1 MTAFQR
7 LLQFPAIIGLSAI
20 SVLGQNGDKAGEVQA
35 PLVADSLIPPAPVLS
50 PADAQRAFRLQ
61 PGFRIELVASE
72 PLVKQPVE
80 IQFDGDGR
88 LWVLEMQGYMQNPD
102 GIGED
107 QPVGTVSYLEDL
119 DGDGKMDKRT
129 EFADKLIMP
138 RSMLVMKDGVL
149 IAEPPRLWYY
159 PMKDGKA
166 GNRIEIANDYAK
178 EADARQGTR
187 SNPEHSANSL
197 LWAMDNWI
205 YSANYTFRFRRING
219 EWKREPTVFRGQWG
233 LSQDDFGRLVY
244 NSNSDQYRMD
254 LLPSA
259 YMSRNPNYRTTAGL
273 NVDPVKNQNVWPI
286 RVTPGVNRGYQQ
298 GMLRDGKLAK
308 FTAACSPLI
317 YRGSTFPTEYY
328 GNAFVCEPSANLIKR
343 NILTE
348 KNGEITGRHAYDN
361 DEFLASMDERFRP
374 VNLNNGPDGN
384 LYIVDLYH
392 GIIQHRVFLTSYLRK
407 QSESR
412 GLEKPNGL
420 GRIWRVVP
428 DGFKP
433 SAKPPLM
440 SKSSPSEL
448 VEALSNPNG
457 WWRDTAQQL
466 LVQRAESASVPL
478 LAKQAVSGANPL
490 GRLHSLWALDGMG
503 RLEANVVFK
512 AIQDADPKVQVA
524 AIRLS
529 EPFLKDFELKEDGLA
544 ALAKQSSS
552 ASADVQLQLALTL
565 GQIPD
570 ARAEQGML
578 KLARDASGSALVR
591 EALVTG
597 LASRELEFA
606 EKLVQDKSNSS
617 QKAGQDALLSL
628 LAKAVL
634 TEGRPIRVNRL
645 FELAAASS
653 SGQRTALLNGLIS
666 GVAAPVRG
674 KAAPSQIKPIVFT
687 QEPAGFVALK
697 KANDPEVDKRLDRLS
712 EVITW
717 PGQPGY
723 VAPPVVV
730 PLTADEKKLFDI
742 GKELYA
748 ATCAPCHQPHGL
760 GMEGLAPPLAGSEW
774 VQGPD
779 QRVARII
786 LHGMR
791 GPITVKGQ
799 KFELE
804 MPGLAILEDDQI
816 AALLTYVRREWD
828 NTANAVTV
836 DAIKKVR
843 AANATREEAWTAAEL
858 QAVK

>member
-1 MTAFQR
+1 MKPFQR
-7 LLQFPAIIGLSAI
+7 LLQLPVLIGLSAL
-20 SVLGQNGDKAGEVQA
+20 SAVAQNGDKVGEVQA
-35 PLVADSLIPPAPVLS
+35 PLVADHLIPPAPVLS
-50 PADAQRAFRLQ
+50 PADAQKAFRIQ

-72 PLVKQPVE
+72 PLVRQPVE

-88 LWVLEMQGYMQNPD
+88 LWVLEMQGYMPNPD

-107 QPVGTVSYLEDL
+107 RPVGTVSYLEDL

-166 GNRIEIANDYAK
+166 GNRVEVANDYAK
-178 EADARQGTR
+178 EADARQGTK

-205 YSANYTFRFRRING
+205 YSANFTFRFRRLNG

-254 LLPSA
+254 LVPSA

-273 NVDPVKNQNVWPI
+273 NVDPIKDQNVWPI
-286 RVTPGVNRGYQQ
+286 RVTPGINRGYQQ
-298 GMLRDGKLAK
+298 GMLREGKLAK

-317 YRGSTFPTEYY
+317 YRGSTFPAEYY

-348 KNGEITGRHAYDN
+348 KNGEIAGRHAYEK

-412 GLEKPNGL
+412 GLDQPNGL

-428 DGFKP
+428 DGYTPSKVKP
-433 SAKPPLM
+433 QM
-440 SKSSPSEL
+440 SKATATEL
-448 VEALSNPNG
+448 VEGLSNPNG
-457 WWRDTAQQL
+457 WWRDTAQQF
-466 LVQRAESASVPL
+466 LVQRTESASVPL
-478 LAKQAVSGANPL
+478 LEKLVVSGAKSL
-490 GRLHSLWALDGMG
+490 SRLHALWALDGMG
-503 RLEANVVFK
+503 RLDAAVDFK
-512 AIQDADPKVQVA
+512 AVQDADPKVQMA

-529 EPFLKDFELKEDGLA
+529 EPFLKDFETKDDAFA
-544 ALAKQSSS
+544 ALSKQFGSP
-552 ASADVQLQLALTL
+552 SADVQVQMALTL
-565 GQIPD
+565 GQVAD
-570 ARAEQGML
+570 AKAEQGML
-578 KLARDASGSALVR
+578 KLAREASTTPLVR
-591 EALVTG
+591 DALVTG
-597 LASRELEFA
+597 LASRELEFT
-606 EKLVQDKSNSS
+606 EKMVKGSADAGPRS
-617 QKAGQDALLSL
+617 GQDALLSL
-628 LAKAVL
+628 LARAVR
-634 TEGRPIRVNRL
+634 TEGRPVRVNRL
-645 FELAAASS
+645 FELAASAPG
-653 SGQRTALLNGLIS
+653 GQRLALLDGMIS
-666 GVAAPVRG
+666 GVAAPTKG
-674 KAAPSQIKPIVFT
+674 KAAPVQTKPVVFA
-687 QEPAGFVALK
+687 QEPTGFIALK
-697 KANDPEVDKRLDRLS
+697 KSDDPEVEKRIDRLS

-723 VAPPVVV
+723 IEPPIVV
-730 PLTADEKKLFDI
+730 PLTVSEKKLFDI
-742 GKELYA
+742 GKELYS

-774 VQGPD
+774 VNGPD
-779 QRVARII
+779 QRLMRIV
-786 LHGMR
+786 LHGVR

-804 MPGLAILEDDQI
+804 MPGLAILEDEQI

-828 NTANAVTV
+828 NTANAVTAETV
-836 DAIKKVR
+836 KTVR
-843 AANATREEAWTAAEL
+843 AATITREEAWTAAEL